1 MPNST
6 TLSEEQRAQY
16 EVIAAQLAAALVAK
30 TEALDQYIQAQENL
44 EATEQMFQ
52 ERLSVMFEYQN
63 KSTLEVLL
71 ESDSLA
77 GFFTNM
83 EIIELISEAD
93 AQAVDQMEI
102 ALENAEDQREFC
114 LQEADEM
121 QAIADEKQ
129 AQLDEL
135 EDRIGYTTAA
145 LEDISVELDSWT
157 AQENSLES
165 LAASLDSQ
173 IVALQAQ
180 YDQELAAMTTTTTT
194 TTTVA
199 TESSNES
206 LPSGSTDQT
215 ETVQTEPVAT
225 ATPTPVPTVDT
236 SGVSL
241 QWPTWCH
248 TITSYF
254 GYRTHPIYGNTRF
267 HSGIDIGAGFGDTI
281 MAAASGTVIYVETP
295 VPGQNWGGSG
305 YGNYFII
312 DHGNGVSTLYAHC
325 SNVYVSNG
333 QQVSAGEAVGTVGS
347 TGGSTGSHLHF
358 EVRINGNRVD
368 PFTACPNHN
377 TDNCM
382 DDKYYASGMPLDEK
396 EDHLVRAVA
405 LKGNVKAVA
414 IRTTAAVETARQ
426 LHNTTNAATAAL
438 GRFLTGSL
446 LIAESMKNDTDTQT
460 TIIRA
465 DGPMKGMTCVCDSK
479 GHARAYPYEGDVETT
494 YLRPGKINVGAAVGK
509 NGSLTVIRDVGLK
522 EPYSGSVEL
531 ISGEIAED
539 FTYYLASSEQTPSV
553 VALGVQIKNGI
564 ISSTPAE

>member
-1 MPNST
+1 MMNRFIENNMRKIT
-6 TLSEEQRAQY
+6 TALLMLAFIGAGSFTALMLKKPVYVSASNNILQRVEVFRFDTEEELEERRNERDAALAQAQAAANMVSSLAGEASALSGELAELNQLSAEQREQY
-16 EVIAAQLAAALVAK
+16 EVIAAQLAAALVAR
-30 TEALDQYIQAQENL
+30 TEALDAYIQAQENL
-44 EATEQMFQ
+44 EATELMFQ

-83 EIIELISEAD
+83 EIITLISDAD
-93 AQAVDQMEI
+93 AQAVDQMEL
-102 ALENAEDQREFC
+102 ALQTAEMERELA
-114 LQEADEM
+114 LQQADEM

-135 EDRIGYTTAA
+135 EARIGLTEEA
-145 LEDISVELDSWT
+145 LADISCEIDSWT

-180 YDQELAAMTTTTTT
+180 YDAEVAAAAAAAAAAATSTTTTT
-194 TTTVA
+194 
-199 TESSNES
+199 
-206 LPSGSTDQT
+206 LPSETSTTDMTGMTEMTDPNATPT
-215 ETVQTEPVAT
+215 ETP
-225 ATPTPVPTVDT
+225 TPTPVPTAST

-295 VPGQNWGGSG
+295 VPGQSWGGSG

-325 SNVYVSNG
+325 TNVYVTNG
-333 QQVSAGEAVGTVGS
+333 QSVSAGEAVGTVGS

-358 EVRINGNRVD
+358 EVRINGERVD
-368 PFTACPNHN
+368 PLSCLP
-377 TDNCM
+377 
-382 DDKYYASGMPLDEK
+382 
-396 EDHLVRAVA
+396 
-405 LKGNVKAVA
+405 
-414 IRTTAAVETARQ
+414 
-426 LHNTTNAATAAL
+426 
-438 GRFLTGSL
+438 
-446 LIAESMKNDTDTQT
+446 
-460 TIIRA
+460 
-465 DGPMKGMTCVCDSK
+465 
-479 GHARAYPYEGDVETT
+479 
-494 YLRPGKINVGAAVGK
+494 
-509 NGSLTVIRDVGLK
+509 
-522 EPYSGSVEL
+522 
-531 ISGEIAED
+531 
-539 FTYYLASSEQTPSV
+539 
-553 VALGVQIKNGI
+553 
-564 ISSTPAE
+564 

>member
-1 MPNST
+1 MIIDFINNNIKKITSALIATSVIGTLSFVALLGLKPVCVSASADILNRTQFFRFDTQEELEERRNERDQAVANAQAAANMVASLAGERNALSGELAELNQ
-6 TLSEEQRAQY
+6 LSEEQRAQY

-30 TEALDQYIQAQENL
+30 TEALDAYIQAQDNL
-44 EATEQMFQ
+44 AATEQMFQ

-71 ESDSLA
+71 ESDSIA

-83 EIIELISEAD
+83 EIITLISEAD
-93 AQAVDQMEI
+93 AQAVDQMQV
-102 ALENAEDQREFC
+102 ALENAEAQREIA

-145 LEDISVELDSWT
+145 LEDISTELDSWT
-157 AQENSLES
+157 AQENSLEA

-173 IVALQAQ
+173 ITALQAQ
-180 YDQELAAMTTTTTT
+180 YDQELAATTTTTTT

-248 TITSYF
+248 TITSPF
-254 GYRTHPIYGNTRF
+254 GYRVHPIYGNTRF

-368 PFTACPNHN
+368 P
-377 TDNCM
+377 
-382 DDKYYASGMPLDEK
+382 
-396 EDHLVRAVA
+396 
-405 LKGNVKAVA
+405 
-414 IRTTAAVETARQ
+414 
-426 LHNTTNAATAAL
+426 L
-438 GRFLTGSL
+438 GCL
-446 LIAESMKNDTDTQT
+446 
-460 TIIRA
+460 
-465 DGPMKGMTCVCDSK
+465 P
-479 GHARAYPYEGDVETT
+479 
-494 YLRPGKINVGAAVGK
+494 
-509 NGSLTVIRDVGLK
+509 
-522 EPYSGSVEL
+522 
-531 ISGEIAED
+531 
-539 FTYYLASSEQTPSV
+539 
-553 VALGVQIKNGI
+553 
-564 ISSTPAE
+564 

>member
-1 MPNST
+1 MIINFINNNIKKITSALIATSVIGTLSFVALLGLKPVCVSASADILNRTQFFRFDTQEELEERRNERDQAVANAQAAADMVASLAGERNALSGELAELNQ
-6 TLSEEQRAQY
+6 LSEEQRAQY

-30 TEALDQYIQAQENL
+30 TEALDAYIQAQDNL
-44 EATEQMFQ
+44 AATEQMFQ

-71 ESDSLA
+71 ESDSIA

-83 EIIELISEAD
+83 EIITLISEAD
-93 AQAVDQMEI
+93 AQAVDQMQV
-102 ALENAEDQREFC
+102 ALENAEAQREIA

-145 LEDISVELDSWT
+145 LEDISTELDSWT
-157 AQENSLES
+157 AQENSLEA

-173 IVALQAQ
+173 ITALQAQ
-180 YDQELAAMTTTTTT
+180 YDQEQAAMTTTTTT

-248 TITSYF
+248 TITSPF
-254 GYRTHPIYGNTRF
+254 GYRVHPIYGNTRF

-325 SNVYVSNG
+325 TNVYVSNG

-368 PFTACPNHN
+368 P
-377 TDNCM
+377 
-382 DDKYYASGMPLDEK
+382 
-396 EDHLVRAVA
+396 
-405 LKGNVKAVA
+405 
-414 IRTTAAVETARQ
+414 
-426 LHNTTNAATAAL
+426 L
-438 GRFLTGSL
+438 GCL
-446 LIAESMKNDTDTQT
+446 
-460 TIIRA
+460 
-465 DGPMKGMTCVCDSK
+465 P
-479 GHARAYPYEGDVETT
+479 
-494 YLRPGKINVGAAVGK
+494 
-509 NGSLTVIRDVGLK
+509 
-522 EPYSGSVEL
+522 
-531 ISGEIAED
+531 
-539 FTYYLASSEQTPSV
+539 
-553 VALGVQIKNGI
+553 
-564 ISSTPAE
+564 